1 MIHNPTILDIAKA
14 LGISKST
21 VSRALAGA
29 ENVKPQTRKAIL
41 DMAEKMRYKPNYM
54 ARNLTKS
61 RTRIVGVVVPEF
73 INSFFSRVIIRIQNV
88 FEQEGYRV
96 LITQCNESWEVE
108 RKNLRLLEEAMV
120 EGILISVTEKGRNS
134 DYYRELAAKGIPIVF
149 FNRAEKGIEASQVL
163 IDDYKWAFFA
173 TEHLIGVRRRLGQ
186 EKPRIMHFRGPDNI
200 DLSGRRYWGYADALM
215 KHHLSLEDDLT
226 VRVKGTSREDGFL
239 LMKGC
244 IEKGNVPDALFC
256 FSDHLAIG
264 AMLAL
269 RQNGI
274 EVPHQVSVMGF
285 SESQSALVTMPA
297 LSSVA
302 QPLEEMGETAARLLL
317 ERIENPD
324 AGIRRVIL
332 DASLNIRGSSD
343 PEFL

>member
-120 EGILISVTEKGRNS
+120 EGIRKKSKKN
-134 DYYRELAAKGIPIVF
+134 
-149 FNRAEKGIEASQVL
+149 
-163 IDDYKWAFFA
+163 
-173 TEHLIGVRRRLGQ
+173 
-186 EKPRIMHFRGPDNI
+186 
-200 DLSGRRYWGYADALM
+200 
-215 KHHLSLEDDLT
+215 
-226 VRVKGTSREDGFL
+226 
-239 LMKGC
+239 
-244 IEKGNVPDALFC
+244 
-256 FSDHLAIG
+256 
-264 AMLAL
+264 
-269 RQNGI
+269 
-274 EVPHQVSVMGF
+274 
-285 SESQSALVTMPA
+285 
-297 LSSVA
+297 
-302 QPLEEMGETAARLLL
+302 
-317 ERIENPD
+317 
-324 AGIRRVIL
+324 
-332 DASLNIRGSSD
+332 
-343 PEFL
+343 